1 MPAKSQPRPP
11 KPSLLT
17 DRRTAS
23 DPVRNV
29 LLLQGGGALG
39 AYQAGAYEALATHD
53 YHPDWVIGVS
63 IGAINASLI
72 AGNAP
77 EHRLDRLREFWNRIT
92 APPPSLMPPNLMPF
106 ALPFMADIEQKLGA
120 VNAVMFGQ
128 PGFFRPRSPSDFLAK
143 PTPLSFYDT
152 SHLRSTLE
160 SLVDFDRINSQQ
172 TRLAVGAVQIRTGNM
187 IYFDNTIGKITADHI
202 MASGALPPGFP
213 PVEIEG
219 ECYWDGGLVSNTPL
233 EYMMSTEPR
242 QDSLVFQIDLF
253 PARGPMP
260 TTLDEVTERDKD
272 IRYSSRTRSA
282 TDQEKR
288 RQDLR
293 RRVAAFIERLPPD
306 LHADPVTEFLHDF
319 ACPAQID
326 VVHLIYRPERP
337 QGGQKDF
344 QFDRLTAEQ
353 RWEAG
358 LQDANRALHAAP
370 WRAPHPHELG
380 MRTFDINAEH
390 AADPSA

>member
-1 MPAKSQPRPP
+1 MSGERY
-11 KPSLLT
+11 
-17 DRRTAS
+17 RRVIEEGQA
-23 DPVRNV
+23 R
-29 LLLQGGGALG
+29 GAG
-39 AYQAGAYEALATHD
+39 C
-53 YHPDWVIGVS
+53 
-63 IGAINASLI
+63 
-72 AGNAP
+72 
-77 EHRLDRLREFWNRIT
+77 EFWNRIT
-92 APPPSLMPPNLMPF
+92 APPPSLVPF

-213 PVEIEG
+213 PVEIDG

-390 AADPSA
+390 AADPRA

>member
-1 MPAKSQPRPP
+1 MPAKSQPRAP
-11 KPSLLT
+11 KTSLFT
-17 DRRTAS
+17 DHRTAS

-92 APPPSLMPPNLMPF
+92 APPPSLMPF
-106 ALPFMADIEQKLGA
+106 HLPFMADIEQKLGA

-213 PVEIEG
+213 PSKSRANATG
-219 ECYWDGGLVSNTPL
+219 MAASSPTPRSNT
-233 EYMMSTEPR
+233 
-242 QDSLVFQIDLF
+242 
-253 PARGPMP
+253 
-260 TTLDEVTERDKD
+260 
-272 IRYSSRTRSA
+272 
-282 TDQEKR
+282 
-288 RQDLR
+288 
-293 RRVAAFIERLPPD
+293 
-306 LHADPVTEFLHDF
+306 
-319 ACPAQID
+319 
-326 VVHLIYRPERP
+326 
-337 QGGQKDF
+337 
-344 QFDRLTAEQ
+344 
-353 RWEAG
+353 
-358 LQDANRALHAAP
+358 
-370 WRAPHPHELG
+370 
-380 MRTFDINAEH
+380 
-390 AADPSA
+390 

>member
-1 MPAKSQPRPP
+1 MPAKSQSRAP
-11 KPSLLT
+11 KPSPFT
-17 DRRTAS
+17 NRRTVN

-77 EHRLDRLREFWNRIT
+77 QHRLDRLREFWNRIT
-92 APPPSLMPPNLMPF
+92 APPPSLAPF
-106 ALPFMADIEQKLGA
+106 HWPFMADIEQKLGA

-128 PGFFRPRSPSDFLAK
+128 PGFFRPRSPSDFLSK
-143 PTPLSFYDT
+143 PTPLSYYDT

-160 SLVDFDRINSQQ
+160 SLVDFDLINSQQ

-213 PVEIEG
+213 PVEIDG

-272 IRYSSRTRSA
+272 IRYSSRTRAA

-293 RRVAAFIERLPPD
+293 RRVAAFIERLPAD
-306 LHADPVTEFLHDF
+306 LHADPVTDFLHDF

-370 WRAPHPHELG
+370 WRAPHPNELG
-380 MRTFDINAEH
+380 MRTFDI
-390 AADPSA
+390 AAPQA